1 MAAHNFE
8 LIEYQ
13 RDLERFADRHQ
24 GISWMCFDTEF
35 VGERRFNTRLCLIQV
50 ASEFGFFLIDPFKI
64 EDLGPFLD
72 MIENRSILKIA
83 HAGENDYRLL
93 YNAFGILPKNVFDTQ
108 VAAGFVGY
116 KYPISFKRLVERE
129 MDRSV
134 DKGYTIANWESRPFS
149 PKQLRYAI
157 NDVVPLQRL
166 YRSLTDKLNELNRY
180 SWAEQECALQE
191 EDTFFYQDP
200 HKEVINNDLMKS
212 LYPRERLFLLRLIM
226 WRTKKA
232 QQKNYSKEMVL
243 PKKYLGHIT
252 RGIGS
257 GKDALTNNRR
267 IPRKIIENNWP
278 DFQRMF
284 EEKVKA
290 DEQEILDRIPLSK
303 QDDPKKELILD
314 LLYLI
319 VKHKAWTSSIAAE
332 LVFPKSWLKTLT
344 SDHLKIAGKLS
355 ASWRKELLGDAFIE
369 WIYNFPDLQFHFTGN
384 KLEIL
389 TLDGK
394 GATGG

>member
-1 MAAHNFE
+1 MAVHNYE
-8 LIEYQ
+8 LIETQ

-24 GISWMCFDTEF
+24 QISWMCFDTEF

-50 ASEFGFFLIDPFKI
+50 ASEFGFSLIDPFRI
-64 EDLGPFLD
+64 QDLGPFLD
-72 MIENRSILKIA
+72 LIENRSILKIA

-93 YNAFGILPKNVFDTQ
+93 YNSFGILPKNVFDTQ

-157 NDVVPLQRL
+157 NDVVPLQKL
-166 YRSLTDKLNELNRY
+166 YRSLTDKLNDLNRY
-180 SWAEQECALQE
+180 GWAEQEFALQE
-191 EDTFFYQDP
+191 EDTYFYQDP

-226 WRTKKA
+226 WRAEKA

-267 IPRKIIENNWP
+267 IPRKIVENYWP

-284 EEKVKA
+284 SEKVKP
-290 DEQEILDRIPLSK
+290 DEQKILDRIPLSK

-319 VKHKAWTSSIAAE
+319 VKHKAWTSGIAAE
-332 LVFPKSWLKTLT
+332 LVFPKSWLKALT

-355 ASWRKELLGDAFIE
+355 SSWRKELLGEVFID
-369 WIYNFPDLQFHFTGN
+369 WIYNFPDLQFHFNGN
-384 KLEIL
+384 QLEIL

-394 GATGG
+394 GATEG